1 MKAGLFQRDF
11 FRQPVQVFAALAGSL
26 AVFVLMSWGLHD
38 WKLLAFGPNFVPMAP
53 SSAWLML
60 LVSGS
65 AFVHNRWPTR
75 AFANTVARSA
85 AMGAVLVSLLVG
97 AKWLIGFGLPA
108 DAWLT
113 STTERVGEVPVGR
126 MSPLTA
132 AAFLLAALAAGLEV
146 PPLSRRWLCR
156 QIASLLALATLSLSL
171 VVALSYAAGVPLL
184 YGRATTPMALL
195 TAISFI
201 PLGLGVLAAAGTDTV
216 PLALLPA
223 APDVPST
230 MRPRSLIAGPLWIFL
245 CLSAGIGA
253 VGYRYFRHQV
263 TVALM
268 AAENELSAVADLKVQ
283 QIRDWRSER
292 LRDAEQVMREPFASR
307 HLEHFL
313 TDPAHSA
320 DRSLLS
326 AWLGSIREHNEGLRA
341 LLVDRQMIVRLASP
355 ADKTYFGPI
364 AQTFALEAMR
374 PAKWCFPICTA
385 AGSRATSTSTS

>member
-1 MKAGLFQRDF
+1 MPQLGRGDSYESRPVPEGL

-75 AFANTVARSA
+75 AFADTVARSA

-223 APDVPST
+223 ATDVPST
-230 MRPRSLIAGPLWIFL
+230 MRPRSLIAGPLWIS
-245 CLSAGIGA
+245 CACPPASGPWDTG
-253 VGYRYFRHQV
+253 YFRHQV

-283 QIRDWRSER
+283 QYPGLAQR
-292 LRDAEQVMREPFASR
+292 AASR
-307 HLEHFL
+307 RRASDARAVCQPALGAFPDRPRAHTQ
-313 TDPAHSA
+313 TDRCCRRGWG
-320 DRSLLS
+320 RS
-326 AWLGSIREHNEGLRA
+326 GNTTRA
-341 LLVDRQMIVRLASP
+341 CEP
-355 ADKTYFGPI
+355 C
-364 AQTFALEAMR
+364 
-374 PAKWCFPICTA
+374 W
-385 AGSRATSTSTS
+385 